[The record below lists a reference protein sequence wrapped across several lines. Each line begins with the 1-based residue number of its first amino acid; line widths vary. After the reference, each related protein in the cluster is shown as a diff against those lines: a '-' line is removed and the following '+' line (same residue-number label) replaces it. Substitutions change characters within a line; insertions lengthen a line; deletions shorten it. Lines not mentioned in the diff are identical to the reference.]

1 MLAGKKISSFH
12 YIQLHVR
19 GHFPTCI
26 SWIRPMPGM
35 QSGTPTRLRSVPRC
49 QSQMPNY
56 LLALKWPPP
65 SLSLPLPHPCILADN
80 AAADGNIIAVRPTPP
95 SRRRAANASNSIL
108 GIQWPSIALRPPIAP
123 PHFPV
128 AYLRNGQQRN
138 NYLRPFYFAKTDFP
152 IPLFTAD

>member
-1 MLAGKKISSFH
+1 MVWDSFPATLSS
-12 YIQLHVR
+12 Q
-19 GHFPTCI
+19 
-26 SWIRPMPGM
+26 
-35 QSGTPTRLRSVPRC
+35 VPVANAKL
-49 QSQMPNY
+49 SIG
-56 LLALKWPPP
+56 LKVAA
-65 SLSLPLPHPCILADN
+65 SLSLPHPCILADN

-95 SRRRAANASNSIL
+95 SSRRAANASNSIL
-108 GIQWPSIALRPPIAP
+108 GIQWPSIALRPSPPFLAP